1 MEDITMH
8 PPVAALE
15 AFHRRELP
23 AAEMLNLS
31 DHLCACATCREQL
44 KMLNEEAGA
53 PAARSIAH
61 FLGDDAALHLS
72 EDEIAAAAD
81 DAALLTADAREHLSA
96 CRECQADVN
105 ESVRFAP
112 RLQLVKPAT
121 PAPRRTRP
129 RPEHWP
135 AWTLATAAGL
145 AIMFFAGHALLDHGR
160 APTQLVAELR
170 DGGGEIGLT
179 AQGQLVGV
187 SALSDDDAA
196 LLTATLRAHR
206 LPTPAAPQAVN
217 SAPEIMRGAAD
228 SQPAFALLTPLAETT
243 LQTPQLRWQ
252 SVPGAT
258 SYRVSI
264 YDQTFQLAAESP
276 TLTQPEWIVTQ
287 PLTPGETY
295 TWVVKA
301 ATPAGTVQSPRP
313 PAPEARFT
321 VADAATASHIAA
333 AQKANPS
340 SHLLLAA
347 LYARY
352 GMTTLEREQVIILE
366 HQNSG
371 SAIVEGLAG
380 SMPPAAP

>member
-1 MEDITMH
+1 MH
-8 PPVAALE
+8 PSVANLE
-15 AFHRRELP
+15 AFHRRELAP
-23 AAEMLNLS
+23 AEMLTLS
-31 DHLCACATCREQL
+31 DHLCACATCREQI
-44 KMLNEEAGA
+44 KMLNEESAA
-53 PAARSIAH
+53 PATGCINH
-61 FLGDDAALHLS
+61 FLGDDTALHLS
-72 EDEIAAAAD
+72 EDEIADAAD
-81 DAALLTADAREHLSA
+81 NSSLLTAEAREHLSG

-112 RLQLVKPAT
+112 RLQLVKPAA
-121 PAPRRTRP
+121 PATRQARPIRTS
-129 RPEHWP
+129 WP
-135 AWTLATAAGL
+135 AWTLATAAGI
-145 AIMFFAGHALLDHGR
+145 AVMAFAGHALLSRDHA
-160 APTQLVAELR
+160 APQLVAELR

-187 SALSDDDAA
+187 SALSSDDAA
-196 LLTATLRAHR
+196 LVTATLREHR
-206 LPTPAAPQAVN
+206 LPAPVARPAET
-217 SAPEIMRGAAD
+217 SAPEIMRGAGD

-243 LQTPQLRWQ
+243 LPQPHLRWQ
-252 SVPGAT
+252 NVAGAT
-258 SYRVSI
+258 SYRVSV
-264 YDQTFQLAAESP
+264 YNASFQLAAESP
-276 TLTQPEWIVTQ
+276 ALTQPEWTVTQ
-287 PLTPGETY
+287 PLTSGETY

-321 VADAATASHIAA
+321 VADASTTAHIAA
-333 AQKANPS
+333 AQNANPS

-352 GMTTLEREQVIILE
+352 GMTTLEREQVLILE